1 MKLKLFTK
9 KNCPN
14 CPAAKKVVKEL
25 EAEEIPID
33 YFDVE
38 TIDGMTEGSFYMVMA
53 TPTTVLVDDSGK
65 EIDSWRGQPPDAGKV
80 KSYIK

>member
-9 KNCPN
+9 KDCPN

-25 EAEEIPID
+25 EADEIFIE

-38 TIDGMTEGSFYMVMA
+38 TIDGMTEASFYMAMA
-53 TPTTVLVDDSGK
+53 TPTAVLVDDSGK
-65 EIDSWRGQPPDAGKV
+65 EIDSWRGQPPNAEKV
-80 KSYIK
+80 RNYFK